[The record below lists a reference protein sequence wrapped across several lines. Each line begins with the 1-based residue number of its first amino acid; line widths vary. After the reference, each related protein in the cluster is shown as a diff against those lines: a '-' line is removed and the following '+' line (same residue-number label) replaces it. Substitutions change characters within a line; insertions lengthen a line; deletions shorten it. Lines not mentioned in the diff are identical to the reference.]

1 MAAAAHAV
9 LKKKLEREGSEDVQA
24 VFDQYDKD
32 GSGDIDKNELKSALA
47 KLHVVVTDAQLEKV
61 LTRFGGADAS
71 SLDVQQFDDL
81 VVLMRKK
88 QDEAKRNKKWKYD
101 LKVSVTLPMQVE
113 VRRVYTN
120 PIAVWSVAGF
130 ILANFLV
137 SIIEK
142 EVDPSYIRFPRT
154 WNALDTAF
162 NIIFLIELLVNMYG
176 YGGPRRLFWT
186 DFWNMF
192 DTIIVSVGVLF
203 MFNAI
208 PPESPLSNLKMLRA
222 FRVFRLF
229 KRVKS
234 LNKIVVA
241 LAKAIPGMANAFVL
255 MLIVFCFYAI
265 LAVELFSDF
274 GADGTYVTYTDDGN
288 LTVSAYTAR
297 GFTNGYEY
305 YGTFSRALYTLFQV
319 MTGESWSE
327 AVARPLIFGYAT
339 NAATAS
345 VFFVS
350 FIIVTQMV
358 LVNVVVAVLLDKFVT
373 EAEDE
378 PEEIDA
384 DALLEGSQHDEDG
397 AAAIARAASMKMP
410 KKTDDKL
417 DLLIREVARLNL
429 AVAELRALH
438 PQAGGLTEM
447 FTADVRTVPNLGTL
461 SV

>member
-32 GSGDIDKNELKSALA
+32 GSGDIDKLELKSALG
-47 KLHVVVTDAQLEKV
+47 KLHVVVTDEQLEKV
-61 LTRFGGADAS
+61 LLRFGGADAS

-81 VVLMRKK
+81 VVLMRKR
-88 QDEAKRNKKWKYD
+88 QEEAKASKIWKYD
-101 LKVSVTLPMQVE
+101 LKVPIWLPAQMG
-113 VRRVYTN
+113 VRRLYTK
-120 PIAVWSVAGF
+120 PICVWLVAAV

-137 SIIEK
+137 TIIEK
-142 EVDPSYIRFPRT
+142 EIDPAYIRFPTAWRT
-154 WNALDTAF
+154 LDDAF
-162 NIIFLIELLVNMYG
+162 NIIFLIELLFNMYG
-176 YGGPRRLFWT
+176 YGGPRQQFWK
-186 DFWNMF
+186 DFWNVF
-192 DTIIVSVGVLF
+192 DTIIVTVGLLL
-203 MFNAI
+203 MSNAI
-208 PPESPLSNLKMLRA
+208 PSDSPLANLKMLRA

-265 LAVELFSDF
+265 LAVELFADF

-288 LTVSAYTAR
+288 LTISSLTAR

-327 AVARPLIFGYAT
+327 AVARPLVFGYGR

-345 VFFVS
+345 IYFVS

-373 EAEDE
+373 EQEEE

-384 DALLEGSQHDEDG
+384 DALLDG
-397 AAAIARAASMKMP
+397 ASDVGTEASRQATAKPP

-417 DLLIREVARLNL
+417 DLLIKEVAKLQL
-429 AVAELRALH
+429 AVADLRAMH
-438 PQAGGLTEM
+438 PQAGELTEM
-447 FTADVRTVPNLGTL
+447 FTADIRAHPNPLA
-461 SV
+461 V